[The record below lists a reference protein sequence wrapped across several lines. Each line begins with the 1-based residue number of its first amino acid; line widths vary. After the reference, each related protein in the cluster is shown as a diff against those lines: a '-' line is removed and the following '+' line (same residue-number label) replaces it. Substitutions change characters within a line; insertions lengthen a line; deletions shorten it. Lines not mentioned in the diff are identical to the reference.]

1 MKDKKNT
8 LLAMCIVALCCAC
21 TSVQQQETIPQSL
34 AMLRSGDL
42 LFVSDLEGM
51 GSAVQQSTGN
61 YTHVAMVERDG
72 DSLYII
78 DATPSLGVARRQPG
92 ALGCFDIYRLDVPF
106 DTAAVLARAH
116 ALLGRS
122 YDDAFLPG
130 NDAYYCS
137 ELIYE
142 CFLDSAGQH
151 LFEAKPMN
159 WRDAKGRLPRYWRK
173 HFKRLGMSVPEG
185 VDGTNPTDMSRSP
198 LLRQIE

>member
-1 MKDKKNT
+1 MRYLRNNILVIS
-8 LLAMCIVALCCAC
+8 LLALYVAC
-21 TSVQQQETIPQSL
+21 TPARRADEEAPQG

-42 LFVSDLEGM
+42 LFVSDQGGM
-51 GSAVQQSTGN
+51 GRAVSQSTGS

-78 DATPSLGVARRQPG
+78 DATPRLGVARRPLRD
-92 ALGCFDIYRLDVPF
+92 LGRFDAYRLDVPF

-116 ALLGRS
+116 VLLGRT
-122 YDDAFLPG
+122 YDNAFLPG

-137 ELIYE
+137 ELVYE
-142 CFLDSAGQH
+142 CYLDSAGRH

-198 LLRQIE
+198 LLRSMD